1 MTPGLEGKGVV
12 KARLVRH
19 DGNFILS
26 EYLVLR
32 HPLLFTEISL
42 NPGNLTS
49 TIEIAVALEF
59 LRSWDVTA
67 IEELLENGCTVKW
80 DGRRLVLDLQQ
91 RVGAGAFHPSVT
103 LMRQDAFLAKTS
115 SDLIRRAVELRHAG
129 FFKFICQYACILDD
143 AGQPRCWTE
152 WAEVSEDWLEV
163 FCRTHCRRPYG
174 AGRGLAFLKQ
184 PCAAG
189 IFTASRLMDDS
200 RIDPHIVARCLGACQ
215 GELRERLDYD
225 AAGCYRDH
233 ESDTRHLLRQ
243 VFAGRSLRVTFVYH
257 HIDYKWV
264 NVYHKIYDHIY
275 SRNHRAMTICPC

>member
-1 MTPGLEGKGVV
+1 M
-12 KARLVRH
+12 
-19 DGNFILS
+19 
-26 EYLVLR
+26 
-32 HPLLFTEISL
+32 
-42 NPGNLTS
+42 
-49 TIEIAVALEF
+49 EIAVALEF

-91 RVGAGAFHPSVT
+91 RVGAGAFHSSVT

-143 AGQPRCWTE
+143 AGQPRCGTE

-163 FCRTHCRRPYG
+163 FYRTHCRRPYG

-200 RIDPHIVARCLGACQ
+200 RIDPHIVARYLGAACQ
-215 GELRERLDYD
+215 GELRERLDCGAKLQGVKGAMRLALRAKCSRWGYGQPVPTSI
-225 AAGCYRDH
+225 AR
-233 ESDTRHLLRQ
+233 LLD
-243 VFAGRSLRVTFVYH
+243 FARLRLLGT
-257 HIDYKWV
+257 
-264 NVYHKIYDHIY
+264 
-275 SRNHRAMTICPC
+275 

>member
-19 DGNFILS
+19 DGKFILS

-32 HPLLFTEISL
+32 HPLLFTEGSL

-143 AGQPRCWTE
+143 AGQPRCWTD

-174 AGRGLAFLKQ
+174 AGRGL
-184 PCAAG
+184 G
-189 IFTASRLMDDS
+189 
-200 RIDPHIVARCLGACQ
+200 
-215 GELRERLDYD
+215 
-225 AAGCYRDH
+225 
-233 ESDTRHLLRQ
+233 
-243 VFAGRSLRVTFVYH
+243 
-257 HIDYKWV
+257 
-264 NVYHKIYDHIY
+264 
-275 SRNHRAMTICPC
+275 